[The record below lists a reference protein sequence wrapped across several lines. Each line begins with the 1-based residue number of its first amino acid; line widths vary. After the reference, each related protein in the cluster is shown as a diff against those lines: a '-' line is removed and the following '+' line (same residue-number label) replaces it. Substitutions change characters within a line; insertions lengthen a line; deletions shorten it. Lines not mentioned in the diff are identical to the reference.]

1 MRSSELIFENSVESC
16 NSLSLNPWKFA
27 LGDSAISSDVRLE
40 ILTDIKLLLA
50 AVQLSAIMCTSACTR
65 SAFLDPTH

>member
-1 MRSSELIFENSVESC
+1 MRSSELIFENSVESY

-40 ILTDIKLLLA
+40 ILTDIKGWLVAVGCCA
-50 AVQLSAIMCTSACTR
+50 ALCRHVHLSM
-65 SAFLDPTH
+65 H